1 VLEQIGAVQLV
12 ESRTDLHRVFFSQ
25 SARSAALVD
34 GAIDFIWSV
43 GRLTR
48 QRVPGELEKHR

>member
-1 VLEQIGAVQLV
+1 MLEQLGAVQFV
-12 ESRTDLHRVFFSQ
+12 ESRTDLHRVFLSQ
-25 SARSAALVD
+25 SARSAALMD

-48 QRVPGELEKHR
+48 